1 MSKVVLQMSEEFHPE
16 NVVGQPYH
24 HGMLPYG
31 GAFSL
36 KTGKVVFA
44 TSHEEHQRIMAEL
57 RALE

>member
-1 MSKVVLQMSEEFHPE
+1 MGNTVLKMLEEFHPE
-16 NVVGQPYH
+16 NVIGKPYH

-44 TSHEEHQRIMAEL
+44 TSQEEHQRIMSEL